1 MASLERE
8 IYKTVQRIEKSQ
20 QEKDKKKAKITPS
33 IARALGIRI
42 DQKIKQM
49 GRRAISEP
57 DVHGKLE
64 LISKM
69 LMGISSG
76 NLMNLAVSQSGGLL
90 GKAALAKG
98 LVTEAEQL
106 RVFSLYDQ
114 KKLFSFGQVEFI
126 NCLYEKL
133 FDGSF
138 YTKSY
143 QEEALELLQT
153 VGKMVDGRKVN
164 AERMTLRNKVYALVQ
179 RPMTS
184 IGSGYLIVM
193 VTDDGSVD
201 HAQATEITI
210 NPVEESTVENQ
221 REVEAKIVRNIN
233 ASSSMSVGT
242 VINISSADCL
252 AVSEDNKR
260 YYLTYIP
267 DNKPKPQ
274 SEPDDVEDALD
285 DVTGDMG
292 DVKKSLKNLEKKV
305 AKESIQEKYLSN
317 DEIQDL
323 IDSIKSKLKNRTDS
337 DAKGMYKLTKDMEKT
352 LKAKG
357 KLHPN
362 SVIAIQRIATGVAGK
377 WGVNSKDW
385 TGKPP
390 SGRLNKYPPPP
401 SKYANA

>member
-1 MASLERE
+1 M
-8 IYKTVQRIEKSQ
+8 
-20 QEKDKKKAKITPS
+20 
-33 IARALGIRI
+33 
-42 DQKIKQM
+42 
-49 GRRAISEP
+49 
-57 DVHGKLE
+57 
-64 LISKM
+64 
-69 LMGISSG
+69 
-76 NLMNLAVSQSGGLL
+76 

-133 FDGSF
+133 FDRSF

-143 QEEALELLQT
+143 QEESLELLQT

-193 VTDDGSVD
+193 VTDDGTKD
-201 HAQATEITI
+201 HDQTTEITI

-221 REVEAKIVRNIN
+221 REVEAKIVKNIN

-242 VINISSADCL
+242 VINISSDDCL

-285 DVTGDMG
+285 DVSDEMG
-292 DVKKSLKNLEKKV
+292 DVKKSLKSLGKKV

-352 LKAKG
+352 FKAKG

-390 SGRLNKYPPPP
+390 SGRLNKYPPSPTQ
-401 SKYANA
+401 YARS